1 MTLAPETGE
10 VSWVSMGLQ
19 RVLFLAKVSTLS
31 SKSQNSSS
39 GLEVVDLEVK
49 PRGVSPA
56 VSGHAGFG
64 TDPAVSCPA
73 AASRHPAPQNLGHSG
88 NWTHAATGM
97 NAAT

>member
-10 VSWVSMGLQ
+10 VSWVSMGLP
-19 RVLFLAKVSTLS
+19 RVLFLAKVSMLS
-31 SKSQNSSS
+31 SKSQDSSS